1 MGGQWHTFDKAE
13 LTIREAFEKLEGY
26 VDASDPDIT
35 LPNVLHAF
43 QTAEAARAANKP
55 DWFVFTAFIHD
66 MGKIMYN
73 WGRAEDG
80 QEVWGRSV
88 AGVYVRHLTIMCCVC
103 RALSRGLS
111 GLWAVIRGLWVFPSP
126 TMSCCPSS
134 TS

>member
-1 MGGQWHTFDKAE
+1 MHKELTRHSRVGGQWHTFDKAE

-88 AGVYVRHLTIMCCVC
+88 AGSSMFGTSRSCVAC
-103 RALSRGLS
+103 AGHSHGASVGSR
-111 GLWAVIRGLWVFPSP
+111 R
-126 TMSCCPSS
+126 
-134 TS
+134 

>member
-88 AGVYVRHLTIMCCVC
+88 AGSSMFDTSRSCVAC
-103 RALSRGLS
+103 AGHSHGASVGS
-111 GLWAVIRGLWVFPSP
+111 GR
-126 TMSCCPSS
+126 
-134 TS
+134 